1 MKIGL
6 VRRGFSPTGG
16 AEAYLKRLGRALV
29 DAGHRPRLYCTREWP
44 AAEWPHGPVT
54 TLAHGGPLAFAHELQ
69 ERACP
74 EEVLFSLERVLAC
87 DCYRAG
93 DGIHAGWLELRRPH
107 EPSWRHQLRRFN
119 RKHTETVRLEQ
130 SLLGQRRALHVI
142 ANSELVKRQIV
153 DAYAY
158 PADQVTVVY
167 NGLPDFH
174 FQKRPGTRRELRNR
188 WNIRENEL
196 ALLFAGSGWFRKG
209 LRYAIRALQQLKD
222 PRVRLLVAGAGRKP
236 RFAPPQV
243 RFLGAVTEMES
254 LYRAADLFVLP
265 TIYDPFSNACLEALS
280 FGLPVVTTAANGV
293 AEVMQPGVHG
303 EVVTNAADVPRL
315 ASALAAWLDPAR
327 REQAEAACIALA
339 RNFSMDRNLQQ
350 TLSVLQRVQ
359 PPAMRPP

>member
-29 DAGHRPRLYCTREWP
+29 DAGHQPRLYCTREWP
-44 AAEWPHGPVT
+44 AAEWSFGPVMT
-54 TLAHGGPLAFAHELQ
+54 IAHASPLAFAQELQ
-69 ERACP
+69 QRACP
-74 EEVLFSLERVLAC
+74 GEVLFSLERVLCC

-93 DGIHAGWLELRRPH
+93 DGIHAGWLELRRQH
-107 EPSWRHQLRRFN
+107 EPAWRHQLRFLN
-119 RKHTETVRLEQ
+119 RKHPETLRLEQ
-130 SLLGQRRALHVI
+130 SLLGQRRTRHVI
-142 ANSELVKRQIV
+142 ANSHLVKRQIV
-153 DAYAY
+153 DAFAY
-158 PADQVTVVY
+158 PPDQITVVY
-167 NGLPDFH
+167 SGLPDLN

-196 ALLFAGSGWFRKG
+196 ASLFAGSGWFRKG
-209 LRYAIRALQQLKD
+209 LRYAIQALQQLKD
-222 PRVRLLVAGAGRKP
+222 ARVRLLVAGEGPKP

-243 RFLGAVTEMES
+243 RFLGAVTEMDS

-303 EVVTNAADVPRL
+303 EVVTHAADVPGL
-315 ASALAAWLDPAR
+315 TVALGKWLDPTR
-327 REQAEAACIALA
+327 REHAEAACMTLA
-339 RNFSMDRNLQQ
+339 RNFSMDRNLQE
-350 TLSVLQRVQ
+350 TMAVLQKMQQ
-359 PPAMRPP
+359 PVM